1 MKVRWGSQIIDATLV
16 QKVDGALLVRRKGGL
31 DMQLLRIRSED
42 IVSSEEATMDSVS
55 RVMDKLARAAKVVGS
70 VTGKLETRADAM
82 IAREAKIDAK
92 TEDAFAPHEAL
103 LDMHE
108 KGLQQVE
115 DSLKLLSNAPL
126 AGTTGSPDPAAAVE
140 APPTPPKG

>member
-1 MKVRWGSQIIDATLV
+1 MKVRWGSQIIEATLV

-31 DMQLLRIRSED
+31 DMQLLRIRPED

-103 LDMHE
+103 LDM
-108 KGLQQVE
+108 
-115 DSLKLLSNAPL
+115 
-126 AGTTGSPDPAAAVE
+126 
-140 APPTPPKG
+140 